1 MTAREVTGAAAGT
14 YKERVLRPLFAMCLL
29 VVCAGLVGCGSGGH
43 RPRPAATTVARAQH
57 PHGGPRVSLGIRKPP
72 SPTTWPAYPH
82 FSHHSCWT
90 RPFIRGSVP
99 TVEQVAPSYAPAPRS
114 QPIPPAVVAQRLLA
128 RFGDRRYIHSITF
141 APAPPAVG
149 SRVHVYYAGGHPP
162 RDALTATVVSSG
174 AQPPSG
180 HPTPTQTLTT
190 AIVSYEA
197 GLVDGALRDDM
208 CAAGG
213 APLVSTNGADGGS
226 FSETG
231 FALEQRFPNPSPAAF
246 RQHVMLVGRRYGFH
260 IASLN
265 LLKPQQL
272 APLLIVDTNR
282 NRKAFVHDMPKIVSL
297 LDPTNNAGHRTAD
310 TFEGFLLAAEDSHG
324 PFAEMESLS
333 RGEAEGGEWSWNPCV
348 YPYPTIG
355 PILRNNKCR

>member
-1 MTAREVTGAAAGT
+1 MLRALFVISAVLAG
-14 YKERVLRPLFAMCLL
+14 F
-29 VVCAGLVGCGSGGH
+29 GLAGCGGSGH
-43 RPRPAATTVARAQH
+43 RPPATTGPRAQQ
-57 PHGGPRVSLGIRKPP
+57 PLGGPRVSLGVPKPP
-72 SPTTWPAYPH
+72 SPNTWPAYPH

-90 RPFIRGSVP
+90 RPFIRGSLP
-99 TVEQVAPSYAPAPRS
+99 TVERVAPSYAPAPRS
-114 QPIPPAVVAQRLLA
+114 RAIAPAVVAQRLLA
-128 RFGDRRYIHSITF
+128 RFGDRRYIRSITF
-141 APAPPAVG
+141 AAAPPAIG

-162 RDALTATVVSSG
+162 TDALTATVHSDG

-180 HPTPTQTLTT
+180 HPTPSQSISD

-246 RQHVMLVGRRYGFH
+246 RQHVKLVGRRYGFH
-260 IASLN
+260 IASLK
-265 LLKPQQL
+265 LLRPEQL
-272 APLLIVDTNR
+272 APILIVDTNR
-282 NRKAFVHDMPKIVSL
+282 NRKTFVHDMPTIVSL
-297 LDPTNNAGHRTAD
+297 LNPTNHAGHQTAE

-333 RGEAEGGEWSWNPCV
+333 RGEAEGGEWSWNRCV
-348 YPYPTIG
+348 YPYPTLG
-355 PILRNNKCR
+355 PMLPNHKCN